1 MTISTEKLLRL
12 NRVYST
18 RFYILRKIAFTFLY
32 KMPILRVHRLIR
44 PLWNK
49 LKWPNRIDYM
59 LQARTMPLKLVPET
73 AHSVSF
79 TSKCIWNHFYLLL
92 LVLLLLLL
100 LSLLLYYYIFIII
113 THLFGIIYKTIFYNL
128 NIKLKYWFTSIVNH
142 QYQE

>member
-1 MTISTEKLLRL
+1 
-12 NRVYST
+12 
-18 RFYILRKIAFTFLY
+18 
-32 KMPILRVHRLIR
+32 
-44 PLWNK
+44 
-49 LKWPNRIDYM
+49 M
-59 LQARTMPLKLVPET
+59 LQARTMLLKLVPET